1 MKVGYVSTLQPDT
14 NYFRYLALALQ
25 ERGVDL
31 RVYADRNP
39 RNLEV
44 GLKRVHLLW
53 SPGDRL
59 YPLHILRQAWRD
71 RPDVVHLH
79 HEVGL
84 FGGPINASIFP
95 FVPFLL
101 WLCGFRVVTTI
112 HAVIK
117 PALIDLRF
125 LETFAWP
132 PKRILVGPVKLY
144 FFLLNWVI
152 VLFSRKVI
160 VHAKIL
166 KEQLVNDYRCP
177 EKKIVVVPHGVP
189 EQAEH
194 PLSLPG
200 NPAWGWKLNNQ
211 PFILYFGYLH
221 RRKGLEILLR
231 AFREVNK
238 NRTGLKLV
246 LAGGTLQP
254 GYGNYLKELMRKDNL
269 ADTVIVTGFVNQTE
283 LAYLLDRCL
292 FVVLPAT
299 YSIAASGPLAQ
310 VIAHEKPVIVT
321 RVGVFGEEI
330 KDGET
335 GLLCRLDEPLDWR
348 QQILRLLNDD
358 KLRERLKTGLSH
370 LHRGRA
376 WSKIAAL
383 TVKVYE
389 DIIR

>member
-39 RNLEV
+39 KNLDV
-44 GLKRVHLLW
+44 GLKKVHLLW

-59 YPLHILRQAWRD
+59 YPLHILRQALRD

-101 WLCGFRVVTTI
+101 WLFGCRVVTTI
-112 HAVIK
+112 HAVVK
-117 PALIDLRF
+117 PALIDLHF

-132 PKRILVGPVKLY
+132 PRKFLLWPVKIY
-144 FFLLNWVI
+144 FFLLYWSI

-160 VHAKIL
+160 VHAKLL
-166 KEQLVNDYRCP
+166 KEELVGDYRCP
-177 EKKIVVVPHGVP
+177 SEKITVVPHGVP
-189 EQAEH
+189 EEVEH
-194 PLSLPG
+194 PPLLTG
-200 NPAWGWKLNNQ
+200 ETGWGKKLEGQ
-211 PFILYFGYLH
+211 PFLLYFGYLH
-221 RRKGLEILLR
+221 RRKGLETLLESWV
-231 AFREVNK
+231 EVIK
-238 NRTGLKLV
+238 AQAGVKLV

-254 GYGNYLKELMRKDNL
+254 DYGQSL
-269 ADTVIVTGFVNQTE
+269 AKRVTALGLAEHVVLTGFVTQKQ
-283 LAYLLDRCL
+283 LRYLLDRCL

-330 KDGET
+330 REGEN
-335 GLLCRLDEPLDWR
+335 GLLARLNDSQDWAR
-348 QQILRLLNDD
+348 QILKLWRDRELLE
-358 KLRERLKTGLSH
+358 KLQEGMKV
-370 LHRGRA
+370 LHRVRG
-376 WSKIAAL
+376 WPPVAAL

-389 DIIR
+389 EALR

>member
-1 MKVGYVSTLQPDT
+1 MKVGFVSTLQPDT

-31 RVYADRNP
+31 RVYADRSP
-39 RNLEV
+39 KNLEV
-44 GLKRVHLLW
+44 GLKCVHLLW

-71 RPDVVHLH
+71 RPEVVHLH

-101 WLCGFRVVTTI
+101 WLFGFKVVTTV

-132 PKRILVGPVKLY
+132 PRKMLVGPVKVY
-144 FFLLNWVI
+144 FFLLNWAI
-152 VLFSRKVI
+152 VLFSRRVI
-160 VHAKIL
+160 VHAKLL

-177 EKKIVVVPHGVP
+177 AGKIVVVPHGVP
-189 EQAEH
+189 ETVEH
-194 PLSLPG
+194 PLSLPERTE
-200 NPAWGWKLNNQ
+200 WGRKLNGR

-221 RRKGLEILLR
+221 RRKGLETLLKSLVEI
-231 AFREVNK
+231 AKAHAEI
-238 NRTGLKLV
+238 KLV

-254 GYGNYLKELMRKDNL
+254 DYGEFL
-269 ADTVIVTGFVNQTE
+269 AERVEERGLGGRVVLTGFVTQTQ
-283 LAYLLDRCL
+283 LRYLLDRCL

-321 RVGVFGEEI
+321 KVGVFGEEI
-330 KDGET
+330 REGES
-335 GLLCRLDEPLDWR
+335 GLLSRVDDAADLAR
-348 QQILRLLNDD
+348 QMRKLLNDGGLLE
-358 KLRERLKTGLSH
+358 KLRRGMATLHQARVWSH
-370 LHRGRA
+370 
-376 WSKIAAL
+376 IAAL

-389 DIIR
+389 NAIR